1 MHDDSTVG
9 GKAGLEIVPL
19 SLDNVHNIS
28 VLLTWLDF
36 FLWHLVGNDFVRITL
51 HSTNRFSKVF

>member
-28 VLLTWLDF
+28 VLLTWLEF

-51 HSTNRFSKVF
+51 HSINRFSKVF